1 MTTEPA
7 PREPQLTGQTVL
19 VIGGSSGIGLETA
32 RRARAEGAEVVITG
46 RNAQRLAT
54 AGADVGARAAAAF
67 DATDPDALDRFFRG
81 LPGPVDHVMV
91 TAGGSYYAPLADIDF
106 SEGRRAMDEHVW
118 LTLRVGQHAA
128 TSVRAGGSLTFVT
141 GNVARRPGVGM
152 AIAGIVSAAAP
163 SLTANLAL
171 ELAPIRVNLLATGFV
186 DTPLSAS
193 LLGDEL
199 DKRREQL
206 RAKLPIGR
214 VVEPADLAALAVHL
228 MVNTA
233 ITGST
238 YDIDGGGLVVGI

>member
-91 TAGGSYYAPLADIDF
+91 TAGGSYPAAPA
-106 SEGRRAMDEHVW
+106 SVW
-118 LTLRVGQHAA
+118 PSR
-128 TSVRAGGSLTFVT
+128 GSCRP
-141 GNVARRPGVGM
+141 RRP
-152 AIAGIVSAAAP
+152 A
-163 SLTANLAL
+163 
-171 ELAPIRVNLLATGFV
+171 
-186 DTPLSAS
+186 
-193 LLGDEL
+193 
-199 DKRREQL
+199 
-206 RAKLPIGR
+206 
-214 VVEPADLAALAVHL
+214 
-228 MVNTA
+228 
-233 ITGST
+233 
-238 YDIDGGGLVVGI
+238 